1 MTLDAQ
7 MQEFNRQRQ
16 NQSEQKRKDDQF
28 VIQTDIN
35 DLEKERQ
42 KRQNIQ
48 AKLNEAKL
56 HREKILE
63 EAKLKRLRDSS
74 QTKMI
79 ELQQNE
85 KLQQELTYEK
95 NNLRI
100 KRMREL
106 EAARRVIEENE
117 QEKKK
122 RLEQEKIDKEN
133 DAKQIER
140 EIQAKIEQEERRVQ
154 AIKDRDEKIQR
165 IMSKMQD
172 LVRGNKDKEL
182 EQKAERDYIKECL

>member
-1 MTLDAQ
+1 M
-7 MQEFNRQRQ
+7 
-16 NQSEQKRKDDQF
+16 
-28 VIQTDIN
+28 
-35 DLEKERQ
+35 
-42 KRQNIQ
+42 
-48 AKLNEAKL
+48 
-56 HREKILE
+56 LE

-79 ELQQNE
+79 ELQQKE
-85 KLQQELTYEK
+85 KLQQELTDEK

-140 EIQAKIEQEERRVQ
+140 EI
-154 AIKDRDEKIQR
+154 
-165 IMSKMQD
+165 
-172 LVRGNKDKEL
+172 
-182 EQKAERDYIKECL
+182 

>member
-1 MTLDAQ
+1 M
-7 MQEFNRQRQ
+7 
-16 NQSEQKRKDDQF
+16 
-28 VIQTDIN
+28 
-35 DLEKERQ
+35 
-42 KRQNIQ
+42 
-48 AKLNEAKL
+48 
-56 HREKILE
+56 LE

-79 ELQQNE
+79 ELQQKE
-85 KLQQELTYEK
+85 KLQQELTDEK
-95 NNLRI
+95 NNLRN

-140 EIQAKIEQEERRVQ
+140 EI
-154 AIKDRDEKIQR
+154 
-165 IMSKMQD
+165 
-172 LVRGNKDKEL
+172 
-182 EQKAERDYIKECL
+182 